1 MYNEEEEEINRLID
15 EAADEYQPLD
25 AILEHNGLTFKE
37 ALSAAEELQ
46 NRFFYILN
54 NCGIKS
60 RKIEQVCFDVVSL
73 LKREQNDDI
82 LFLYTSLLS
91 ERGLFVGGITEEEQ
105 KIRVWLAHRECA
117 DYLNERIRAERI
129 LRKRFDVLVRHKPCL
144 LYTSRCV

>member
-46 NRFFYILN
+46 NRFFYTLN
-54 NCGIKS
+54 DCGIKS

-73 LKREQNDDI
+73 L
-82 LFLYTSLLS
+82 
-91 ERGLFVGGITEEEQ
+91 
-105 KIRVWLAHRECA
+105 
-117 DYLNERIRAERI
+117 
-129 LRKRFDVLVRHKPCL
+129 
-144 LYTSRCV
+144 